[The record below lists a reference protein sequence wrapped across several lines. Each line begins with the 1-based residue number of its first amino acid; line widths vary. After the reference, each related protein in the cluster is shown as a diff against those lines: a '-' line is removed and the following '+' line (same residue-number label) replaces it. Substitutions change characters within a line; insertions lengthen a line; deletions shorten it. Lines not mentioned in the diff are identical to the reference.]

1 MPPYRTRDNLLG
13 GRQTRKLQ
21 GAHMDK
27 LEEQMA
33 HLIRTV
39 DDLSDVVARQETEIA
54 TLTRRVHMLM
64 QREGERE
71 AAGSDGVVIG
81 NERPPHY

>member
-1 MPPYRTRDNLLG
+1 
-13 GRQTRKLQ
+13 
-21 GAHMDK
+21 MDK

-39 DDLSDVVARQETEIA
+39 DDLSDVVARQENDIA
-54 TLTRRVHMLM
+54 MLTRRVHMLM

-71 AAGSDGVVIG
+71 ASGSEGVVIG

>member
-1 MPPYRTRDNLLG
+1 ME
-13 GRQTRKLQ
+13 
-21 GAHMDK
+21 K
-27 LEEQMA
+27 LEEQIA
-33 HLIRTV
+33 HLTRTV

-71 AAGSDGVVIG
+71 AQQSGGIVVG
-81 NERPPHY
+81 DERPPHY